1 MGEERIMKEQ
11 IASHRYKRR
20 APLGVFP
27 VNAPAVSLAE
37 KPHGER
43 DPRVSLEKASQ
54 PRRRV
59 VTLPKADLTAAWNT
73 FSERREQ
80 FLRAREKPRQYT
92 AVVQRA
98 HAQIG
103 MHTVEGRMN
112 ILQPWLAIPDR
123 SGRKTARR
131 HLQWRVLSFFCIAV
145 ALLIAASFA
154 LSSNAFRIEQVN
166 VTGTHNTALTNA
178 IQRMGMQGQN
188 IFLLDVEA
196 LTQRIATS
204 PLVASVRLDKQWPNQ
219 LTVTVVERKPVLLW
233 QTANGTYG
241 VDNQGMVIA
250 AASEMTGAHHLN
262 TVIAL
267 GNQTPGQRA
276 KAGAQLHPGSHLKPA
291 TISFAMKV
299 FTSLPQLTGISA
311 FQLRYDDTIYT
322 GSARSTISPVA
333 DGSGSFIVESPDGW
347 IAYLGGASDANP
359 LENRLIE
366 LQQILTIAQQKQ
378 LPLATI
384 DLRYGL
390 YPVYTLKQ

>member
-1 MGEERIMKEQ
+1 MKGM
-11 IASHRYKRR
+11 IASHMHRR
-20 APLGVFP
+20 QAPLGVFP

-37 KPHGER
+37 KPQGER

-54 PRRRV
+54 PGRRV
-59 VTLPKADLTAAWNT
+59 VTLPKSDLPAAWNA

-80 FLRAREKPRQYT
+80 FLRAREKPHQYT

-98 HAQIG
+98 HAQMG
-103 MHTVEGRMN
+103 VRATEGRMS
-112 ILQPWLAIPDR
+112 ILQPWLTIPDR

-131 HLQWRVLSFFCIAV
+131 HLRWRMLSFFCIAA

-196 LTQRIATS
+196 LTQRIDTS

-219 LTVTVVERKPVLLW
+219 LTITVVERKPVLLW

-250 AASEMTGAHHLN
+250 VASEMTGADHLN
-262 TVIAL
+262 TVIDT
-267 GNQTPGQRA
+267 GNQQAGQRG
-276 KAGAQLHPGSHLKPA
+276 KVGDQVHPGSHLKQA
-291 TISFAMKV
+291 DISFAMKV
-299 FTSLPQLTGISA
+299 FTNLPRMTGISA

-322 GSARSTISPVA
+322 SSASRASSAGSSVA
-333 DGSGSFIVESPDGW
+333 DGSGSFIVQSPGGW
-347 IAYLGGASDANP
+347 VAYLGGASDANP

-366 LQQILTIAQQKQ
+366 LQQILTIAQQQQ
-378 LPLATI
+378 LSLATI